1 MLKGNL
7 PEGKLDGELECPT
20 EDTDKPLGKH
30 YAFKS
35 VKRISAL
42 IEQND
47 VSTLTY
53 LICCGF
59 KQRRSC
65 GEACISEPHDIF
77 ERNLR
82 SFASK

>member
-42 IEQND
+42 IGLEPVD
-47 VSTLTY
+47 VQTNLKQPTAIQSIDRQWHY
-53 LICCGF
+53 LSVYSSISSIASIC
-59 KQRRSC
+59 
-65 GEACISEPHDIF
+65 
-77 ERNLR
+77 
-82 SFASK
+82 